1 MSPRARSEVRGAA
14 STARATTARAETA
27 EPDEDTNYATSPNLG
42 TPSAR
47 EAGDAPDDAR
57 GTGAAAT
64 GAGASGSQRVS
75 DARDAASHSQRT
87 RDARDVGGGART
99 ATDVAAKRLYYRD
112 EVVDA
117 AETVL
122 RGLAK
127 KPVPEKM
134 QKALI
139 EKHIGK
145 TMAIML
151 RMSDY
156 SDRQHLFTGD
166 VAREKLLSKLCA
178 RLDEDSLVGRGR
190 GAGQATA
197 ASTARKKRAA
207 ELAAKR
213 TLRHLQ
219 KVLRENVENERA
231 RKKLDDL

>member
-1 MSPRARSEVRGAA
+1 
-14 STARATTARAETA
+14 
-27 EPDEDTNYATSPNLG
+27 
-42 TPSAR
+42 
-47 EAGDAPDDAR
+47 
-57 GTGAAAT
+57 
-64 GAGASGSQRVS
+64 
-75 DARDAASHSQRT
+75 
-87 RDARDVGGGART
+87 
-99 ATDVAAKRLYYRD
+99 
-112 EVVDA
+112 
-117 AETVL
+117 
-122 RGLAK
+122 LAK